1 MNEKPYYD
9 LEMIAIFAQGN
20 DTIMF
25 FANPQAIILLDGK
38 LVVAPVESYA
48 PDGEMQA
55 AIRSHLFAEVCVP
68 HHEESA
74 IYGLTFHI
82 VNKPNHHLAIIES
95 LCLKEVAAQI
105 IERYRDQCRL
115 MDLKQPT
122 GDHNASTNR

>member
-9 LEMIAIFAQGN
+9 LAMIAIFAESN
-20 DTIMF
+20 DRILFT
-25 FANPQAIILLDGK
+25 ANAQATILLDGK
-38 LVVAPVESYA
+38 LVVAPVDSYP
-48 PDGEMQA
+48 PDGDMRA
-55 AIRSHLFAEVCVP
+55 AIQGNLFAEVCMP

-95 LCLKEVAAQI
+95 LCLKEVAAEI
-105 IERYRDQCRL
+105 LARYRDQCRL